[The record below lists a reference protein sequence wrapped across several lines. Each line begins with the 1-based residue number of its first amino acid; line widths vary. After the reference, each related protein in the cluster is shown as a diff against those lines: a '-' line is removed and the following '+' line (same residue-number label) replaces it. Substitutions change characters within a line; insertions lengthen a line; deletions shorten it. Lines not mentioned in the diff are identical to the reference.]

1 MKTGKQPQTKRPK
14 EERLAKDHVQY
25 LKQWILVLVKL
36 RTSQIKTL
44 VETGD
49 VHFTSGDE
57 NESIKPTNI
66 QDGAEEI
73 LIVEQG
79 GSQCSVVMIYQQP
92 QKKTTG
98 VLHSK

>member
-1 MKTGKQPQTKRPK
+1 MKTGKQPQTRRPK

-49 VHFTSGDE
+49 VHFTYLGS
-57 NESIKPTNI
+57 NVQQKS
-66 QDGAEEI
+66 
-73 LIVEQG
+73 IVEQG

>member
-1 MKTGKQPQTKRPK
+1 MSFTGATKNLKKSGTRTRKMKTGKQPQTKRPK

-49 VHFTSGDE
+49 VHFT
-57 NESIKPTNI
+57 
-66 QDGAEEI
+66 
-73 LIVEQG
+73 
-79 GSQCSVVMIYQQP
+79 
-92 QKKTTG
+92 
-98 VLHSK
+98 